1 MKEQIRSH
9 LGEAGLVNPSQVI
22 DLCRRQGIQMVD
34 FRFADLVGTWQHFSA
49 PADELGESMFI
60 EGVGVDGSSI
70 RGFQAID
77 ESDML
82 LVPDARTARVDP
94 ALHVATPL
102 RICGILG
109 PGTRRGYTP

>member
-49 PADELGESMFI
+49 PADELDESMFI
-60 EGVGVDGSSI
+60 EGVGFDGSSI
-70 RGFQAID
+70 RGFEAID
-77 ESDML
+77 ERDSVLM
-82 LVPDARTARVDP
+82 PDARTAPVEP
-94 ALHVATPL
+94 VLHVTTL
-102 RICGILG
+102 RLIGD
-109 PGTRRGYTP
+109 